1 MTVVTAALSS
11 EASAIVGALFDAKI
25 RTVAHVPSSAIAS
38 IILQELSDAGKP
50 GVPELLPVGREEE
63 AVGIVGAMNLVG
75 HRAAMLMQDNGFG
88 NALTALTTWA
98 IAYHLPLPIF
108 ANERGG
114 LGEYNSM
121 IHTISGSARRLLET
135 VGIPTFALSFRESAE
150 EWHDVAVEAIDH
162 AWLTRRP
169 VVVLMNF
176 WKGDPG

>member
-1 MTVVTAALSS
+1 MTGATTALSS
-11 EASAIVGALFDAKI
+11 EASAIVRAFADAEI
-25 RTVAHVPSSAIAS
+25 LTLAHVPSSAIAS
-38 IILQELSDAGKP
+38 IILKELADAGKP

-75 HRAAMLMQDNGFG
+75 HRAALLMQDNGFG

-98 IAYHLPLPIF
+98 VAYHLPLPIF

-121 IHTISGSARRLLET
+121 IHAISGSARRLLET

-150 EWHDVAVEAIDH
+150 EWHGLAVEAIDH

-169 VVVLMNF
+169 VVVFLNF
-176 WKGDPG
+176 WSGASG